1 MAIDSISG
9 TSRIGSMADLWAQKI
24 QANKEAKDAKAGDPG
39 VSVTPDGKIRVN
51 SAGATKVGQTQETES
66 SENDDYYTQV
76 IKELQRQLKRVME
89 QIARVRD
96 SNASAEQKAT
106 QMQALNG
113 QAQQIMGQ
121 IQKVM
126 TEKIKAMAKATGG
139 VSATA

>member
-1 MAIDSISG
+1 MAIDSIRG

-24 QANKEAKDAKAGDPG
+24 QANKEAKAGDPG

-51 SAGATKVGQTQETES
+51 NAGAMKVGQAQETES
-66 SENDDYYTQV
+66 SDNDDQYTRQ

-89 QIARVRD
+89 QMARVRA

-106 QMQALNG
+106 QLQALNV
-113 QAQQIMGQ
+113 QAMQIMGM
-121 IQKVM
+121 IQQVM
-126 TEKIKAMAKATGG
+126 AEQAKANGG

>member
-24 QANKEAKDAKAGDPG
+24 QANKEARDAKAGDPG
-39 VSVTPDGKIRVN
+39 ITVTPDGKIRVTN
-51 SAGATKVGQTQETES
+51 AGAMKVGQAEETES
-66 SENDDYYTQV
+66 SDNDDHYTRQ

-89 QIARVRD
+89 QMERVRA

-106 QMQALNG
+106 QLQALNA
-113 QAQQIMGQ
+113 QAMQIMGM
-121 IQKVM
+121 IQQVM
-126 TEKIKAMAKATGG
+126 AEQAKAMAKANGG

>member
-9 TSRIGSMADLWAQKI
+9 TSRIGSIADLWAQKI
-24 QANKEAKDAKAGDPG
+24 QANKEAKDAKDDSKG
-39 VSVTPDGKIRVN
+39 VTVTPDGKIRVSN
-51 SAGATKVGQTQETES
+51 AGAMKVGQTEETES
-66 SENDDYYTQV
+66 SENDDHYTRQ

-113 QAQQIMGQ
+113 QAMQIMSQ
-121 IQKVM
+121 IQQVM
-126 TEKIKAMAKATGG
+126 AEKAKAMAKANGG
-139 VSATA
+139 VAATA

>member
-51 SAGATKVGQTQETES
+51 NAGATKVGQTQETES
-66 SENDDYYTQV
+66 SDNDDSYTRQ
-76 IKELQRQLKRVME
+76 IKELQRQLKRIME
-89 QIARVRD
+89 QIERVRA

-106 QMQALNG
+106 QIQALNA
-113 QAQQIMGQ
+113 QAVQIMGQ

-126 TEKIKAMAKATGG
+126 ELQAKA
-139 VSATA
+139 AQTAARAASRA